1 MTDEPY
7 SITAH
12 STAIRSMRRLSEAVA
27 AACFEFVAGP
37 LANNAHRLGKPLRGD
52 LTGLYSAR
60 RGDYR
65 VIYRIDETARSVE
78 IVRVDHRSAV
88 YRA

>member
-1 MTDEPY
+1 
-7 SITAH
+7 
-12 STAIRSMRRLSEAVA
+12 MRRLSEAVA